1 MADEIEGVEVL
12 AGFLGE
18 RVQGATFGFDLL
30 DDGLL
35 PLGRIPPGK
44 RRY

>member
-18 RVQGATFGFDLL
+18 RVQGTTFGFDLL
-30 DDGLL
+30 DDGLP
-35 PLGRIPPGK
+35 PLGRIRPGK